1 MKKNE
6 EEATVSSEQ
15 ENNKALARRLLVAT
29 ARADL
34 DAMDEMMAPSS
45 PTAA

>member
-6 EEATVSSEQ
+6 EEAAVSSEQ
-15 ENNKALARRLLVAT
+15 ENNKALARHFLEAT
-29 ARADL
+29 ARVDL
-34 DAMDEMMAPSS
+34 DAMDEMMARSS

>member
-1 MKKNE
+1 M
-6 EEATVSSEQ
+6 SSEQ
-15 ENNKALARRLLVAT
+15 ENNKVLARRLLEAT

>member
-1 MKKNE
+1 MRRRKLPCHLSKR
-6 EEATVSSEQ
+6 TTRF
-15 ENNKALARRLLVAT
+15 LRARRLLEAT